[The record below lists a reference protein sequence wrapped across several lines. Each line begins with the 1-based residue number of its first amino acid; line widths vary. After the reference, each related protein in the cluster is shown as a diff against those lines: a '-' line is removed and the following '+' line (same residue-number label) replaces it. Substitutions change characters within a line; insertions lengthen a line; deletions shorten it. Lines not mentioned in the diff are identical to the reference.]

1 MTKLSHLMVLAVAA
15 VPMSASAAV
24 ISMGNGYAVSCYE
37 AAEGSSATLRAL
49 DDCNRALTEQALPPQ
64 ERVATLVNRGI
75 ILLRRSDVKSAN
87 ADFDAALQ
95 IDPRQP
101 EAWLN
106 KAVAHA
112 RFGKSTDALPLVA
125 KALEYGTR
133 KPALAYFVRAMGNE
147 DSGNLAAA
155 YHDLQRAQQLD
166 PKWEE
171 PRIELQRFRVRQL

>member
-1 MTKLSHLMVLAVAA
+1 MTKLSHLMVLAVVT
-15 VPMSASAAV
+15 VPVSASAAV
-24 ISMGNGYAVSCYE
+24 ISMGSGYAVSCYE

-49 DDCNRALTEQALPPQ
+49 NDCNHALAEQALPPE

-125 KALEYGTR
+125 KAL
-133 KPALAYFVRAMGNE
+133 KMALANRRWPISWERWAMRTAANI
-147 DSGNLAAA
+147 SAA
-155 YHDLQRAQQLD
+155 YHDLQRARQLD
-166 PKWEE
+166 PKWDE
-171 PRIELQRFRVRQL
+171 PRIELQRFQVHQL